1 MCWREWDLLQKII
14 INDLIIIVGYW
25 KIFKNNKNMY
35 SRETPY
41 YETCVD
47 YLSGKD
53 AGEIS
58 KPLFGSSTLSDI
70 CLDPD
75 SLFFVPTFG

>member
-41 YETCVD
+41 YETCVY
-47 YLSGKD
+47 YLVKMQVKSQNLYL
-53 AGEIS
+53 AL
-58 KPLFGSSTLSDI
+58 P
-70 CLDPD
+70 P
-75 SLFFVPTFG
+75 